1 MDVAL
6 KVSCLGLCAA
16 LLAAL
21 IRKSNP
27 ETALCL
33 ALAGGAVILYF
44 AFSLV
49 S

>member
-27 ETALCL
+27 ET
-33 ALAGGAVILYF
+33 
-44 AFSLV
+44 SLIYTSDAADEMMRV
-49 S
+49 